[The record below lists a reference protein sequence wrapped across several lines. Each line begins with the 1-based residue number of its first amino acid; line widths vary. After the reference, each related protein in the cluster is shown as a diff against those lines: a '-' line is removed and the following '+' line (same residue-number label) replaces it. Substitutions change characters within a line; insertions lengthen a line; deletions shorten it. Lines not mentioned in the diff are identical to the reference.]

1 MTDQNHPITPSKAL
15 EHKWASMFEQH
26 SHMEVFTEVAR
37 WGADQE
43 LEACLKWMG
52 SFCATWTCGRRPEDV
67 LRTARRPK
75 PPSLKEEALQGFK
88 TVSQFVLDEWHG
100 CADYEKFKKITDTVQ
115 RALEALPN
123 G

>member
-26 SHMEVFTEVAR
+26 SDMEVFTEVAR

-67 LRTARRPK
+67 LRAARRPK
-75 PPSLKEEALQGFK
+75 PPSLKEQALGLLNEGP
-88 TVSQFVLDEWHG
+88 VSDLLDHEV
-100 CADYEKFKKITDTVQ
+100 DTIR
-115 RALEALPN
+115 RALEALDD
-123 G
+123 

>member
-1 MTDQNHPITPSKAL
+1 MTDQNHPTTPSKAL

-26 SHMEVFTEVAR
+26 SDMEVFTEVAR

-67 LRTARRPK
+67 LRAARRPK
-75 PPSLKEEALQGFK
+75 PPSEADQALA
-88 TVSQFVLDEWHG
+88 LLND
-100 CADYEKFKKITDTVQ
+100 CADRLDGAHENAIR
-115 RALEALPN
+115 RALELLKELERTFHE
-123 G
+123 